1 MNIYNTK
8 QLTAKMCSM
17 SLIRGPIVLLFFPYA
32 LYFEKHT
39 HLFRRY
45 SQGNAYDLT
54 CKIICE

>member
-1 MNIYNTK
+1 MNIQYE
-8 QLTAKMCSM
+8 TADGADVSNKPHT
-17 SLIRGPIVLLFFPYA
+17 GPHSAFVFSPMRYI
-32 LYFEKHT
+32 FEKHT